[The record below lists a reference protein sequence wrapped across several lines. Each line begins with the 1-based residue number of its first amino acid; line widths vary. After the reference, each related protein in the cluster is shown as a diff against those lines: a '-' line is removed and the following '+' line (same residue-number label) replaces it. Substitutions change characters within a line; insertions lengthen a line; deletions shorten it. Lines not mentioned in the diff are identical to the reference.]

1 VKSAFVEGDPRDGRL
16 VALYGRAGVVVAAVG
31 VNMIRALRGYRA
43 LVADAAPWAST
54 IGGKA

>member
-1 VKSAFVEGDPRDGRL
+1 
-16 VALYGRAGVVVAAVG
+16 VVVAAVG